1 MAGSRRASL
10 RRTMRNI
17 LNDALL
23 EEGWKRRRGKARKQ
37 GRNSAAERE
46 GQRAPATPS
55 SARK

>member
-1 MAGSRRASL
+1 
-10 RRTMRNI
+10 MRNI